1 LLFGGSFFKISINRR
16 GGIMEI
22 TKGKEKNTVILS
34 IKGRMDAVTTKE
46 FDKTM
51 SDMISMG
58 ENNFLINLS
67 ALEYISSAGLRSILA
82 VAKKLKEKKGEVMFT
97 GLQGSVEDV
106 FKISGL
112 HSLFKIFETEEQA
125 LKRI

>member
-1 LLFGGSFFKISINRR
+1 LLFNGSFFKISINSR

-34 IKGRMDAVTTKE
+34 IKGRMDAVTTTE

-58 ENNFLINLS
+58 EDNFLINLS

-82 VAKKLKEKKGEVMFT
+82 IAKKLKEKKGEVMFT
-97 GLQGSVEDV
+97 GLHGSVEDV
-106 FKISGL
+106 FKISGF
-112 HSLFKIFETEEQA
+112 HSLFKIFESEEQA